1 MGNLPGDAIAEILA
15 RLPIKSLFR
24 EFLGIPVDR
33 FYPSR
38 FDLVCFH
45 NCRGKFCLWNPATRQ
60 LLALPCPSPAASELD
75 RFYYPYYNIG
85 FGYSSSRDEY
95 KVVQLFDFR
104 DQIGPIFGI
113 CCEVYSV
120 SSEVDHHQC
129 SNVWRKISE
138 KCPHPVMG
146 AAACVQDVLHW
157 MASDEFFQPLV
168 AIVSFDLNEEKF
180 RTMPVSPQ
188 WMEMCEPGLH
198 EYVLV
203 VEFWCRLCLFNYWTH
218 VADMTIGVWM
228 VKDYDKGLL
237 EKCYNIN
244 LAHMEDSESCGPQEV
259 LGCSILTCM
268 STMRNLVLEFID

>member
-15 RLPIKSLFR
+15 RLPIKSLFSTR
-24 EFLGIPVDR
+24 ELRLIYVEHGKNTDGRIRITATDTEGKLINLFSLPGNSSAFPVDR
-33 FYPSR
+33 LYPTR
-38 FDLVCFH
+38 FDLICFH
-45 NCRGKFCLWNPATRQ
+45 NDRGEIWLCNPTTRQ
-60 LLALPCPSPAASELD
+60 LLPLPYPSPTATELD
-75 RFYYPYYNIG
+75 RLYSPYHNIG

-95 KVVQLFDFR
+95 KVVQLCNFR

-129 SNVWRKISE
+129 SNGWREISE

-180 RTMPVSPQ
+180 RTMP
-188 WMEMCEPGLH
+188 
-198 EYVLV
+198 
-203 VEFWCRLCLFNYWTH
+203 F
-218 VADMTIGVWM
+218 
-228 VKDYDKGLL
+228 
-237 EKCYNIN
+237 
-244 LAHMEDSESCGPQEV
+244 
-259 LGCSILTCM
+259 
-268 STMRNLVLEFID
+268 STMDGNVRT